1 MRKNDIVIEL
11 VLGCERGGRMK
22 RKALYLDDSEK
33 ELDALLENE
42 DFWKPG
48 KSEWDS
54 EILDITNK
62 QRELEE
68 SQYVKSRSNEAYCYL
83 LSELYPMAEKVAYAQ
98 GWDMILNIDEEEHTA
113 TLGCCGR
120 FLIKTEGDDGT
131 LENFLSQAMEF
142 SEQCFFSAHNDL
154 IKINFI
160 FNLYEKEKIADHSKE
175 IEALKK
181 QLEDNQEKVREYLL
195 EERVDEYRK

>member
-1 MRKNDIVIEL
+1 
-11 VLGCERGGRMK
+11 MK

-68 SQYVKSRSNEAYCYL
+68 SQYVK
-83 LSELYPMAEKVAYAQ
+83 
-98 GWDMILNIDEEEHTA
+98 
-113 TLGCCGR
+113 
-120 FLIKTEGDDGT
+120 
-131 LENFLSQAMEF
+131 
-142 SEQCFFSAHNDL
+142 
-154 IKINFI
+154 
-160 FNLYEKEKIADHSKE
+160 
-175 IEALKK
+175 
-181 QLEDNQEKVREYLL
+181 
-195 EERVDEYRK
+195 

>member
-1 MRKNDIVIEL
+1 
-11 VLGCERGGRMK
+11 MK

-42 DFWKPG
+42 EFWKPG

-68 SQYVKSRSNEAYCYL
+68 SQYVKVRCNKAYCYL

-98 GWDMILNIDEEEHTA
+98 GWDVILNIDEEEHTA

-120 FLIKTEGDDGT
+120 FLIKTVGDDGI
-131 LENFLSQAMEF
+131 LEKFLSQAMKF
-142 SEQCFFSAHNDL
+142 SEQCIFSAHNDL

-160 FNLYEKEKIADHSKE
+160 FNLYKKEKTADHSEE

-181 QLEDNQEKVREYLL
+181 QLEDKKERVREYLL
-195 EERVDEYRK
+195 EEMVDKCRK

>member
-1 MRKNDIVIEL
+1 
-11 VLGCERGGRMK
+11 MK

-62 QRELEE
+62 HRELEE

-120 FLIKTEGDDGT
+120 FLIK
-131 LENFLSQAMEF
+131 
-142 SEQCFFSAHNDL
+142 
-154 IKINFI
+154 INFI

-195 EERVDEYRK
+195 EEMVDEYRK

>member
-1 MRKNDIVIEL
+1 
-11 VLGCERGGRMK
+11 MK

-68 SQYVKSRSNEAYCYL
+68 SQYVKVRCTKASCYL

-98 GWDMILNIDEEEHTA
+98 GWDVILNIDEEEHTA

-120 FLIKTEGDDGT
+120 FLIKTVGDDGI
-131 LENFLSQAMEF
+131 LEKFLSQAMKF
-142 SEQCFFSAHNDL
+142 SEQCIFSAHNDL

-160 FNLYEKEKIADHSKE
+160 FNLYKKEKTADHSEE

-181 QLEDNQEKVREYLL
+181 QLEDKKERVREYLL
-195 EERVDEYRK
+195 EEMVDKCRK

>member
-1 MRKNDIVIEL
+1 
-11 VLGCERGGRMK
+11 MK

-120 FLIKTEGDDGT
+120 FLIK
-131 LENFLSQAMEF
+131 
-142 SEQCFFSAHNDL
+142 
-154 IKINFI
+154 INFI

-195 EERVDEYRK
+195 EEMIDECRK

>member
-68 SQYVKSRSNEAYCYL
+68 SQYAKVRSNEAYCYL

-120 FLIKTEGDDGT
+120 FL
-131 LENFLSQAMEF
+131 SQAMDF
-142 SEQCFFSAHNDL
+142 SEQCFFSAQNDL

-195 EERVDEYRK
+195 EEMVDEYRK

>member
-1 MRKNDIVIEL
+1 
-11 VLGCERGGRMK
+11 MK

-68 SQYVKSRSNEAYCYL
+68 SQYVKVMKLIVTCFRNC
-83 LSELYPMAEKVAYAQ
+83 
-98 GWDMILNIDEEEHTA
+98 ILW
-113 TLGCCGR
+113 LR
-120 FLIKTEGDDGT
+120 
-131 LENFLSQAMEF
+131 
-142 SEQCFFSAHNDL
+142 
-154 IKINFI
+154 
-160 FNLYEKEKIADHSKE
+160 
-175 IEALKK
+175 
-181 QLEDNQEKVREYLL
+181 R
-195 EERVDEYRK
+195 

>member
-1 MRKNDIVIEL
+1 
-11 VLGCERGGRMK
+11 MK

-68 SQYVKSRSNEAYCYL
+68 SQYVKVRCNKAYCY
-83 LSELYPMAEKVAYAQ
+83 K
-98 GWDMILNIDEEEHTA
+98 
-113 TLGCCGR
+113 GR
-120 FLIKTEGDDGT
+120 IRGMKLIICHKKRFVMTCNRC
-131 LENFLSQAMEF
+131 L
-142 SEQCFFSAHNDL
+142 
-154 IKINFI
+154 
-160 FNLYEKEKIADHSKE
+160 
-175 IEALKK
+175 LKK
-181 QLEDNQEKVREYLL
+181 T
-195 EERVDEYRK
+195 

>member
-1 MRKNDIVIEL
+1 
-11 VLGCERGGRMK
+11 MK

-120 FLIKTEGDDGT
+120 FLIK
-131 LENFLSQAMEF
+131 
-142 SEQCFFSAHNDL
+142 
-154 IKINFI
+154 INFI

-195 EERVDEYRK
+195 EEMVDEYRK

>member
-1 MRKNDIVIEL
+1 
-11 VLGCERGGRMK
+11 MK

-68 SQYVKSRSNEAYCYL
+68 SQYVNRGVMKLIVTCFRNC
-83 LSELYPMAEKVAYAQ
+83 
-98 GWDMILNIDEEEHTA
+98 ILW
-113 TLGCCGR
+113 LR
-120 FLIKTEGDDGT
+120 
-131 LENFLSQAMEF
+131 
-142 SEQCFFSAHNDL
+142 
-154 IKINFI
+154 
-160 FNLYEKEKIADHSKE
+160 
-175 IEALKK
+175 
-181 QLEDNQEKVREYLL
+181 R
-195 EERVDEYRK
+195 

>member
-1 MRKNDIVIEL
+1 MHQILK
-11 VLGCERGGRMK
+11 
-22 RKALYLDDSEK
+22 
-33 ELDALLENE
+33 LEAFHQSHTRIPSGNEASAFE

-98 GWDMILNIDEEEHTA
+98 G
-113 TLGCCGR
+113 
-120 FLIKTEGDDGT
+120 
-131 LENFLSQAMEF
+131 
-142 SEQCFFSAHNDL
+142 
-154 IKINFI
+154 
-160 FNLYEKEKIADHSKE
+160 
-175 IEALKK
+175 
-181 QLEDNQEKVREYLL
+181 
-195 EERVDEYRK
+195 

>member
-1 MRKNDIVIEL
+1 M
-11 VLGCERGGRMK
+11 
-22 RKALYLDDSEK
+22 YLDDSEK

-154 IKINFI
+154 IKLNFI
-160 FNLYEKEKIADHSKE
+160 FNSCMKKKNSGSFKRNRS
-175 IEALKK
+175 IEETA
-181 QLEDNQEKVREYLL
+181 
-195 EERVDEYRK
+195 

>member
-1 MRKNDIVIEL
+1 
-11 VLGCERGGRMK
+11 MK

-120 FLIKTEGDDGT
+120 FLIKLKGT
-131 LENFLSQAMEF
+131 ME
-142 SEQCFFSAHNDL
+142 
-154 IKINFI
+154 
-160 FNLYEKEKIADHSKE
+160 HSK
-175 IEALKK
+175 IFFHRRWNFQNNVFFLHTMI
-181 QLEDNQEKVREYLL
+181 L
-195 EERVDEYRK
+195 

>member
-1 MRKNDIVIEL
+1 MHYL
-11 VLGCERGGRMK
+11 RMK
-22 RKALYLDDSEK
+22 IL
-33 ELDALLENE
+33 
-42 DFWKPG
+42 KPG

-131 LENFLSQAMEF
+131 LENFSFTGDGIFRTM
-142 SEQCFFSAHNDL
+142 FFFLHTMIL
-154 IKINFI
+154 
-160 FNLYEKEKIADHSKE
+160 
-175 IEALKK
+175 
-181 QLEDNQEKVREYLL
+181 
-195 EERVDEYRK
+195 

>member
-1 MRKNDIVIEL
+1 
-11 VLGCERGGRMK
+11 MK

-98 GWDMILNIDEEEHTA
+98 GWDMILKARMTVIISGCGSNSAA
-113 TLGCCGR
+113 TGPSG
-120 FLIKTEGDDGT
+120 
-131 LENFLSQAMEF
+131 S
-142 SEQCFFSAHNDL
+142 
-154 IKINFI
+154 IKI
-160 FNLYEKEKIADHSKE
+160 
-175 IEALKK
+175 
-181 QLEDNQEKVREYLL
+181 
-195 EERVDEYRK
+195 

>member
-1 MRKNDIVIEL
+1 
-11 VLGCERGGRMK
+11 MK

-68 SQYVKSRSNEAYCYL
+68 SQYVKVRCNKAYCYL

-175 IEALKK
+175 IEAL
-181 QLEDNQEKVREYLL
+181 
-195 EERVDEYRK
+195 

>member
-1 MRKNDIVIEL
+1 
-11 VLGCERGGRMK
+11 MK

-83 LSELYPMAEKVAYAQ
+83 LSKLYPMAEKVAYAQ
-98 GWDMILNIDEEEHTA
+98 GWDMILNNCASHSRYFSDE
-113 TLGCCGR
+113 LGA
-120 FLIKTEGDDGT
+120 L
-131 LENFLSQAMEF
+131 
-142 SEQCFFSAHNDL
+142 FF
-154 IKINFI
+154 
-160 FNLYEKEKIADHSKE
+160 
-175 IEALKK
+175 
-181 QLEDNQEKVREYLL
+181 
-195 EERVDEYRK
+195 

>member
-68 SQYVKSRSNEAYCYL
+68 CTR
-83 LSELYPMAEKVAYAQ
+83 
-98 GWDMILNIDEEEHTA
+98 
-113 TLGCCGR
+113 LGR
-120 FLIKTEGDDGT
+120 D
-131 LENFLSQAMEF
+131 LE
-142 SEQCFFSAHNDL
+142 
-154 IKINFI
+154 
-160 FNLYEKEKIADHSKE
+160 Y
-175 IEALKK
+175 
-181 QLEDNQEKVREYLL
+181 
-195 EERVDEYRK
+195 

>member
-1 MRKNDIVIEL
+1 
-11 VLGCERGGRMK
+11 MK

-83 LSELYPMAEKVAYAQ
+83 LSELYPMAEKRKNVERRCFIIYIRMR
-98 GWDMILNIDEEEHTA
+98 G
-113 TLGCCGR
+113 
-120 FLIKTEGDDGT
+120 FL
-131 LENFLSQAMEF
+131 
-142 SEQCFFSAHNDL
+142 
-154 IKINFI
+154 
-160 FNLYEKEKIADHSKE
+160 
-175 IEALKK
+175 
-181 QLEDNQEKVREYLL
+181 LL
-195 EERVDEYRK
+195 

>member
-1 MRKNDIVIEL
+1 
-11 VLGCERGGRMK
+11 MK

-48 KSEWDS
+48 KSEWGS

-68 SQYVKSRSNEAYCYL
+68 SQYVKVRCNKAYCYL

-120 FLIKTEGDDGT
+120 FLIK
-131 LENFLSQAMEF
+131 
-142 SEQCFFSAHNDL
+142 
-154 IKINFI
+154 INFI

-195 EERVDEYRK
+195 EEMVDEYRK

>member
-1 MRKNDIVIEL
+1 
-11 VLGCERGGRMK
+11 MK

-142 SEQCFFSAHNDL
+142 SEQCFF
-154 IKINFI
+154 
-160 FNLYEKEKIADHSKE
+160 LYEKEKIADHSKE

-195 EERVDEYRK
+195 EEMVDEYRK

>member
-48 KSEWDS
+48 KSEWD
-54 EILDITNK
+54 
-62 QRELEE
+62 
-68 SQYVKSRSNEAYCYL
+68 NEAYCYL

-195 EERVDEYRK
+195 EEMVDEYRK

>member
-1 MRKNDIVIEL
+1 
-11 VLGCERGGRMK
+11 MK

-68 SQYVKSRSNEAYCYL
+68 SQYVKVRCNKAYCYL

-98 GWDMILNIDEEEHTA
+98 GWSPRYNRDNQGKTA
-113 TLGCCGR
+113 VFSGFR
-120 FLIKTEGDDGT
+120 YV
-131 LENFLSQAMEF
+131 EF
-142 SEQCFFSAHNDL
+142 SRMSVICC
-154 IKINFI
+154 K
-160 FNLYEKEKIADHSKE
+160 
-175 IEALKK
+175 
-181 QLEDNQEKVREYLL
+181 
-195 EERVDEYRK
+195 